1 MLRQRRPALAAE
13 AEAAEDACG
22 GGSRAAWMDK
32 LDDCVPHPSV
42 AGDGRHGWWW
52 WTRRQSGAHLLLCES
67 NGVDGF
73 EAHIDSHGRRGT
85 HLLLACVPQGA
96 ARAWD
101 MTSERHATTRISGRG
116 GAARRSASP
125 RLQGAAAE
133 AAAEAAA
140 RREPGHDEQMK
151 LGTAKRACAW
161 PQVHAACRVASRRP
175 ARLRALLHAHAACTR
190 ARAFEAAPGWLRH
203 GPSVAAQPAGRRR
216 RRTPRRDALV
226 VTQATPRCRE
236 LVCATQGPSAHAAPP
251 HASR

>member
-85 HLLLACVPQGA
+85 HLLLACGA
-96 ARAWD
+96 ARSGARLGHD
-101 MTSERHATTRISGRG
+101 ERTPRHDSDKRTRRRGEKKRLASPARSGGGSGGGSG
-116 GAARRSASP
+116 GAARTWTRRANEARHGKARLCMAASARCVP
-125 RLQGAAAE
+125 
-133 AAAEAAA
+133 
-140 RREPGHDEQMK
+140 RRE
-151 LGTAKRACAW
+151 
-161 PQVHAACRVASRRP
+161 
-175 ARLRALLHAHAACTR
+175 
-190 ARAFEAAPGWLRH
+190 
-203 GPSVAAQPAGRRR
+203 
-216 RRTPRRDALV
+216 
-226 VTQATPRCRE
+226 
-236 LVCATQGPSAHAAPP
+236 
-251 HASR
+251 